1 MEGNAAQNQFA
12 NDEGQ
17 TLVTPT
23 PAETPS
29 EPNPAFNI
37 GAFDGRER
45 LATLH
50 REITDFLHYQ
60 SHVRLYAASS
70 LPPLVPRPDDD
81 AKLRITYLLQEEN
94 RRLKNLHKLLNQV
107 EANNK
112 ELIEIYESTRTDY
125 DWNHH

>member
-1 MEGNAAQNQFA
+1 MEGDAAQNQLA

-17 TLVTPT
+17 TLVAPT
-23 PAETPS
+23 PAET
-29 EPNPAFNI
+29 NPAFDI

-45 LATLH
+45 LTGLH

-70 LPPLVPRPDDD
+70 LPPTVPRPDDD
-81 AKLRITYLLQEEN
+81 AKLRIISLLQEEN
-94 RRLKNLHKLLNQV
+94 RRLKNLHKLLKQI

-125 DWNHH
+125 DWNH